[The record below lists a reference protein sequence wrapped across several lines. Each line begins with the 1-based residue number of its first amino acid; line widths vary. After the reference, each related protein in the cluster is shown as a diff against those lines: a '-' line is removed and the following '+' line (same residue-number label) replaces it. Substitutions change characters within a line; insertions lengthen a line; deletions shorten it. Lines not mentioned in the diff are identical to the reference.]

1 VDEVRRPPVPWV
13 IRSLFFVV
21 AAALYLPLLHL
32 VVSSVHSADGWSF
45 QWYIKVLRNDFWMDA
60 LGLSL
65 FLGVTSATIST
76 ILGGAAALGFR
87 FSPSPAVSSFSL
99 MTFLMP
105 ELVFALALL
114 SWFAS
119 LTFSLGFLSL
129 LVAHVTFSLSYTFF
143 ICRSRL
149 EKLEPWIEEASL
161 DLGATP
167 LQTIWRIHLP
177 ILAPTL
183 IASFLIGFLLSF
195 DDFLISYFVS
205 GAGFDTLPMKLFF
218 SMKAGFTPEL
228 NALAALMAGISA
240 LAVYMVTRILHD

>member
-1 VDEVRRPPVPWV
+1 MDEVRRPAVPWL
-13 IRSLFFVV
+13 IRCLFFVV

-32 VVSSVHSADGWSF
+32 MLSSVHTSEGWSF
-45 QWYIKVLRNDFWMDA
+45 QWYVKVLQNDFWMDA

-65 FLGVTSATIST
+65 LLGAASAAIST
-76 ILGGAAALGFR
+76 VIGVAAALGFR

-129 LVAHVTFSLSYTFF
+129 LIAHVTFSLSYTFF

-167 LQTIWRIHLP
+167 LQTIRRIHLP

-183 IASFLIGFLLSF
+183 FASFLIGFLLSF

-205 GAGFDTLPMKLFF
+205 GAGLDTLPMKLFF

-228 NALAALMAGISA
+228 NALAAIMAGISA
-240 LAVYMVTRILHD
+240 IAVYLVTWVLHE